1 MEKISFRK
9 PIAGEIYCCTVKQFK
24 KVWGERDIGVCF
36 GTVGKSFK
44 RDQHEPRRS
53 ENVKKI
59 KGRIICHLF
68 IHHRGANSDS
78 DALIVFYPFAEDEYS
93 SELEKEFSTVT
104 LPEIKKWYCKY
115 KDNINFG
122 RYQLLVE
129 LDKKEI
135 KLHEYFSA

>member
-24 KVWGERDIGVCF
+24 KVWGEKDTSACF
-36 GTVGKSFK
+36 GTIGKSFK
-44 RDQHEPRRS
+44 WDKRDSGGEKCI
-53 ENVKKI
+53 KKI
-59 KGRIICHLF
+59 KGKIICDLH
-68 IHHRGANSDS
+68 INCRANIDN

-93 SELEKEFSTVT
+93 SELEKEFNTVT

-115 KDNINFG
+115 KNNTNFG
-122 RYQLLVE
+122 MYRLFVE

-135 KLHEYFSA
+135 RLHEYFGA